1 MIAATIPTRMTAPRN
16 DGIAY
21 RLDLVLSI
29 IQAQSENMIHGT
41 VASLN
46 RDRERFVS
54 DLVAFEKS
62 QLGNTVY
69 AEEIRRRIAQLDQI
83 IPHLK

>member
-1 MIAATIPTRMTAPRN
+1 
-16 DGIAY
+16 
-21 RLDLVLSI
+21 
-29 IQAQSENMIHGT
+29 MIHGT